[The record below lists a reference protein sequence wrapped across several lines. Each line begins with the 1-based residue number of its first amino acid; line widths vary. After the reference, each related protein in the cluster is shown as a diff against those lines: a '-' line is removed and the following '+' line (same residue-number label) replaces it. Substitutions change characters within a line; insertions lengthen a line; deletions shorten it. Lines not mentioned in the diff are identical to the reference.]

1 MRPREETLKF
11 KVSQNYTAKPCIKN
25 TNNASRNHVLG
36 MQRIYKDIF
45 VLDFCNLELLKFKS
59 ILKVYVLYD
68 TVCVYKGGKK

>member
-1 MRPREETLKF
+1 
-11 KVSQNYTAKPCIKN
+11 
-25 TNNASRNHVLG
+25 

-68 TVCVYKGGKK
+68 TVCVYKGGKRGRGAEAG